1 MIGSSREKISRYA
14 YKRGNKRMRI
24 GIPKEVWIS
33 FSGVER
39 RTMMFERI
47 LVPLDGSPV
56 AERAI
61 PAVARVARAFAGS
74 VIILSVIAPR

>member
-1 MIGSSREKISRYA
+1 
-14 YKRGNKRMRI
+14 
-24 GIPKEVWIS
+24 
-33 FSGVER
+33 
-39 RTMMFERI
+39 MFERI